1 MGMIIKNN
9 IPGNKALN
17 QLNKNHKAASKDLKK
32 VASGMK
38 INTAEDDASSFAI
51 SEKMQA
57 QLRAID
63 QDVQNTQ
70 NGASLLKTAE
80 GAIESTVDILRTLKE
95 KVLNA
100 ANDTN
105 TDWDRETI
113 QKEVDQSLQQV
124 EDNSKVTYNGMFL
137 IDGSRQPAMVETASH
152 WTNEALAKYTDGD
165 TEVTALKNRDNES
178 LKIETSDS
186 MTITWVKGGQTY
198 STTIDP
204 LAWTEEITT
213 TWTEINPNYNPWGGL
228 FDPNYA
234 EEPYLDKSE
243 THTIAHPYTMEQIVE
258 YMGGDMAITDPN
270 EKGYNYIGLGQDGQD
285 VYTADDEPGFT
296 LYSSK
301 IAGTDDQG
309 EFIYEPDGGLKSQ
322 VSGLSFTVK
331 DADGNVRTSANKVLN
346 GFSQTI
352 YAQDESED
360 NAVALHVGDKANQ
373 ATIIP
378 LFDMGP
384 VALGLKA
391 PPPDFTSISV
401 NTREHANVALS
412 VIDSAIDRVLDQQTS
427 IGAAQNR
434 LEFTAANLTTAG
446 ENTQASN
453 SVIRDSD
460 MAKEMTSYT
469 KNNVLLQASQS
480 ILAQANQNTSSVL
493 SLLQ

>member
-1 MGMIIKNN
+1 MGMIVRNN
-9 IPGNKALN
+9 LPGNKALN
-17 QLNKNHKAASKDLKK
+17 QLNKNNKALSKDLKK
-32 VASGMK
+32 VATGMK
-38 INTAEDDASSFAI
+38 INTAEDDASAFSI

-57 QLRAID
+57 QLRSID

-70 NGASLLKTAE
+70 NGSAMLKTAE

-105 TDWDRETI
+105 TDWDRQTI
-113 QKEVDQSLQQV
+113 QKELDQALQQV
-124 EDNSKVTYNGMFL
+124 EDNSRVTYNGMYL
-137 IDGSRQPAMVETASH
+137 IDGSRQPEMVETASH

-165 TEVTALKNRDNES
+165 TKVTELMNRDNES

-204 LAWTEEITT
+204 LAWTEEVTT
-213 TWTEINPNYNPWGGL
+213 TWTERNPAYISWRITP
-228 FDPNYA
+228 DIKA
-234 EEPYLDKSE
+234 TLDKSK
-243 THTIAHPYTMEQIVE
+243 TDTIAHPYTMQEIIE
-258 YMGGDMAITDPN
+258 FMGGDMAITDPD
-270 EKGYNYIGLGQDGQD
+270 EKGYNYIGVGQDGQD

-301 IAGTDDQG
+301 IVGTDDEG
-309 EFIYEPDGGLKSQ
+309 NYLYEEDGGIKNQ

-331 DADGNVRTSANKVLN
+331 DANGNVRTSANKVLN
-346 GFSQTI
+346 GFTQTI
-352 YAQDESED
+352 YAQDETED
-360 NAVALHVGDKANQ
+360 NAVALQVGDKSNQ
-373 ATIIP
+373 ATMIP

-401 NTREHANVALS
+401 STREHANVALS
-412 VIDSAIDRVLDQQTS
+412 VIDTAIDKVLDQQTT
-427 IGAAQNR
+427 IGATQNR
-434 LEFTAANLTTAG
+434 LEFTAANLTTAS

-453 SVIRDSD
+453 STIRDSD
-460 MAKEMTSYT
+460 MAREMTSYT
-469 KNNVLLQASQS
+469 KNNVLMQASQS
-480 ILAQANQNTSSVL
+480 MLAQANQNSSAVL